1 LADGVFLVK
10 VLPGPDFVF
19 EAFNRQTAEWVG
31 ISSDAVRGKRLR
43 QVLPASE
50 AERIG
55 QIYARC
61 VETGKTQRYE
71 ETPTAIQPHMCFQT
85 TLIPVCDE
93 LGKVTRI
100 VGVSRDITDQKLAA
114 RALLESQEMFAKAF
128 RHGPYAMLIV
138 RLSDGLYVDVNAAF
152 EQLFECDREQVIGNR
167 SAALSIWPS
176 LEERQHLV
184 EKMQAGGG
192 VRDFAAHLHTFDG
205 NERDVLLSSD
215 EVVLGGEPHIIA
227 TVRDVTRQLDSE
239 RTRAELESQLRQA
252 QKLEALGT
260 LAGGIAHDFNNILGA
275 MVAFVGAGSRRRAE
289 NGFAPRA

>member
-1 LADGVFLVK
+1 MYPSERVRLAAGQDDSLEQLQAIFEHLADGVFLVQ
-10 VLPGPDFVF
+10 VLPGPEFVF

-31 ISSDAVRGKRLR
+31 ISSEAVRGKRLSE
-43 QVLPASE
+43 VLPPAE
-50 AERIG
+50 AARIG

-61 VETGKTQRYE
+61 AETGKTQRYE
-71 ETPTAIQPHMCFQT
+71 EMPTAIQLGMCFQT

-93 LGKVTRI
+93 LGQVVRI

-167 SAALSIWPS
+167 SATLSIWPNHA
-176 LEERQHLV
+176 ERQRLV
-184 EKMQAGGG
+184 DKVREGGG
-192 VRDFAAHLHTFDG
+192 VRDFAAQLRTFKG
-205 NERDVLLSSD
+205 HERDVLLSSD

-227 TVRDVTRQLDSE
+227 TVRDVTRQLDS
-239 RTRAELESQLRQA
+239 
-252 QKLEALGT
+252 
-260 LAGGIAHDFNNILGA
+260 
-275 MVAFVGAGSRRRAE
+275 
-289 NGFAPRA
+289 